1 MTDRR
6 LVRSAV
12 DAGARLRGAVAAT
25 GARLRGAAVDAG
37 ARLRGAVKAR
47 PRLAQLLAGAGLA
60 TPALVF
66 MWLTGPRPAA
76 PLAAHPAPAVAPA
89 VAPAA
94 APAVATAK
102 PSTPPAAEVAP
113 PSAAE
118 PAATEATAEEL
129 ASRFERKGYRVP
141 DRLAREITKAAV
153 ANDIDPAVA
162 FGLVATESGFRNSA
176 RSSVGAR
183 GLTQLMPR
191 TAAWLEPG
199 TTASD
204 LHDPSTNLQ
213 LGFRYLRHLID
224 RYDGNV
230 RLGLTAYNRG
240 PGIVDRVLRRGGN
253 PDNGYAGKVLRGAR

>member
-12 DAGARLRGAVAAT
+12 GAGARLRGAVVEA
-25 GARLRGAAVDAG
+25 GARVRGAVVDAG
-37 ARLRGAVKAR
+37 ARLRGAVRAR
-47 PRLAQLLAGAGLA
+47 PRVAQLLAGAGLA

-66 MWLTGPRPAA
+66 LWLTGQ
-76 PLAAHPAPAVAPA
+76 
-89 VAPAA
+89 
-94 APAVATAK
+94 
-102 PSTPPAAEVAP
+102 PPAA
-113 PSAAE
+113 S
-118 PAATEATAEEL
+118 EATAQEL

-141 DRLAREITKAAV
+141 EGLAREITKAAV

-204 LHDPSTNLQ
+204 LHDPGTNLR

-224 RYDGNV
+224 KYDGNV

>member
-1 MTDRR
+1 M
-6 LVRSAV
+6 
-12 DAGARLRGAVAAT
+12 
-25 GARLRGAAVDAG
+25 
-37 ARLRGAVKAR
+37 
-47 PRLAQLLAGAGLA
+47 
-60 TPALVF
+60 
-66 MWLTGPRPAA
+66 A
-76 PLAAHPAPAVAPA
+76 P
-89 VAPAA
+89 
-94 APAVATAK
+94 
-102 PSTPPAAEVAP
+102 PSTPPAASPAGEPAA
-113 PSAAE
+113 SAAE
-118 PAATEATAEEL
+118 PAASEATAQEL

-141 DRLAREITKAAV
+141 EGLAREITKAAV

-204 LHDPSTNLQ
+204 LHDPGTNLR

-224 RYDGNV
+224 KYDGNV